1 MDDPIM
7 KGTKRMQGDEAE
19 GEFKLEKELQSFALN
34 YHKLMKDR
42 ASQKKPETL
51 RSLLAYYYQQLLSGK
66 HKEVAKKR
74 FPHVAYGQDP
84 KSVTFQKS
92 FP

>member
-42 ASQKKPETL
+42 AS
-51 RSLLAYYYQQLLSGK
+51 
-66 HKEVAKKR
+66 
-74 FPHVAYGQDP
+74 
-84 KSVTFQKS
+84 
-92 FP
+92 